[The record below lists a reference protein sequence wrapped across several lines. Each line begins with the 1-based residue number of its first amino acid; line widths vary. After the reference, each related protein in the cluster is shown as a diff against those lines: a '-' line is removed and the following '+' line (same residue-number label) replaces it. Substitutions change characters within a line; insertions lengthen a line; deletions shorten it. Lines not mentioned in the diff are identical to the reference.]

1 MLNVVGMSVAMLT
14 VVAPTSLLHQKS
26 FIALDGAYFFFFA
39 WPAVTLTTTGFFST
53 LGYVHK

>member
-1 MLNVVGMSVAMLT
+1 MLNVVVLSVAMLT
-14 VVAPTSLLHQKS
+14 VVAPTSVPHQKS
-26 FIALDGAYFFFFA
+26 FIALDGAFFA